1 MGRHAPKSCLRNA
14 DLRLL
19 NGRLKL
25 GGLATANVMADA
37 PNSDRHL
44 LAWLDGHQS
53 IRPATVTPVRRA
65 IEDQVDRAAGRVPID
80 VWLESPGGDAHS
92 AFALALMLRDAG
104 SHVRMVVPDY
114 AKSAATL
121 LALAGDEIY
130 LAPGAQL
137 GPLDAQMPE
146 EGSLV
151 GQMSALNIARASD
164 DVARNAVNIALEGG
178 ADLLELT
185 GLSRAKTMEVML
197 QFSAS
202 FSEPLVRQ
210 LDPRIVHD
218 AKQMLK
224 VTVQYAERLLNM
236 TGCPNASR
244 IAKAM
249 VENYPTHG
257 YMIDFNEAEALGL
270 PVFPM
275 SDYEFIEPARKLHR
289 AAEDGRTLIEFGPIA
304 DMIPAAET
312 NEEVSETTE
321 GGDPEDE
328 QPLSEGDHD
337 GQASHGNGAKAG
349 AKTS

>member
-1 MGRHAPKSCLRNA
+1 MVDSPTDG
-14 DLRLL
+14 
-19 NGRLKL
+19 
-25 GGLATANVMADA
+25 
-37 PNSDRHL
+37 RHL
-44 LAWLDGHQS
+44 LAWLDNRQTIKPS
-53 IRPATVTPVRRA
+53 TVTPVRRA
-65 IEDQVDRAAGRVPID
+65 IEDQLDGSAGQVPID

-92 AFALALMLRDAG
+92 AFALALMLRAAA
-104 SHVRMVVPDY
+104 SRLRIVVPDY

-178 ADLLELT
+178 ADLLEAT

-210 LDPRIVHD
+210 LDPRVVHD

-224 VTVQYAERLLNM
+224 VTVQYAERLLTM
-236 TGCPNASR
+236 TGCSNARR

-257 YMIDFNEAEALGL
+257 FVIDLAEADRLGL
-270 PVFPM
+270 PVLPI
-275 SDYEFIEPARKLHR
+275 SEYEFIETTRVVHR
-289 AAEDGRTLIEFGPIA
+289 AAEDGMALINFSPME
-304 DMIPAAET
+304 DWIPTPEPHDDDEAEGST
-312 NEEVSETTE
+312 SSDEQSGSE
-321 GGDPEDE
+321 GG
-328 QPLSEGDHD
+328 EG
-337 GQASHGNGAKAG
+337 GGGEEPHGNGAKAEATATRQG
-349 AKTS
+349 